1 MFINSAITN
10 SDRELWKASDSI
22 KELTNN
28 GLCYTNVGVT
38 IINTRS
44 YHEMFI
50 NSAIS
55 NND

>member
-1 MFINSAITN
+1 MFINSATITN

-28 GLCYTNVGVT
+28 GLCYTNGVT